1 MSKILK
7 ILAIILLCQSCS
19 YEPILVN
26 KLYDFRFTSI
36 NLSGEKEV
44 NEIIKS
50 YLTSKASGEKE
61 YSIDITS
68 EEIRELVSSDSK
80 GDPKIYRLKIIVNY
94 YVLQNEKIIYKNS
107 LVNQTTYNNISDKYE
122 LSQYEENLKRSLTK
136 NIANEILF
144 SIKIIN

>member
-7 ILAIILLCQSCS
+7 ILAIIFLCQSCS

-44 NEIIKS
+44 NEIIKT
-50 YLTSKASGEKE
+50 YLKSKASGEKK
-61 YSIDITS
+61 YSINIVS
-68 EEIRELVSSDSK
+68 EEIREVVSSDTK
-80 GDPKIYRLKIIVNY
+80 GDPKIYKLKIIVNY
-94 YVLQNEKIIYKNS
+94 DLLEDEKIIYKNK
-107 LVNQTTYNNISDKYE
+107 LVNQATYNNISDKYE
-122 LSQYEENLKRSLTK
+122 LSLYEQNLIKSLSK
-136 NIANEILF
+136 NISDEILF